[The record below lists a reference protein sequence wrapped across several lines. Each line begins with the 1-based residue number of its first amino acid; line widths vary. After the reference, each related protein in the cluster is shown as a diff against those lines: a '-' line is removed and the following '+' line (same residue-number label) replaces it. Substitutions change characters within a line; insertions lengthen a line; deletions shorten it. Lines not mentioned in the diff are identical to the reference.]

1 MVEEQFSAPTPLAA
15 FELARE
21 KYGVF
26 SNLKLLRATQRRD
39 ENGKLWA
46 NIVVA
51 VPQED
56 YLASIG
62 IDEEEE
68 LVNEINQLRS
78 QMSKLK
84 SAVDLDSHDVAIDE
98 VREMMLKKGISR
110 EWLSRILDPVESD
123 SLAQDKSLLLSY
135 VLEGMDEQLEV
146 LPETRNRRVLMLVGP
161 TGVGKT
167 TTIAKLA
174 SRYSLDRKNPKS
186 VALINLDTFRVGAY
200 EQMEHYASILGIR
213 HIKVDTIERFKNALD
228 EVSDQDVVLIDT
240 AGISP
245 YDIGRLI
252 KTVEF
257 LKSLPSHSIETA
269 LVISATAKYDD
280 IVAIYDHFSFMDL
293 DSVILTKFDETRRIG
308 EALGFVL
315 EKELPVSYVSTGQN
329 VPEDLI
335 PADKEQIMIRFVE
348 ELHV

>member
-1 MVEEQFSAPTPLAA
+1 MVEEQFSAPTPREA

-21 KYGVF
+21 KYGAF
-26 SNLKLLRATQRRD
+26 SDLKLLKATQRRD

-46 NIVVA
+46 NIVVS
-51 VPQED
+51 VPQEN

-68 LVNEINQLRS
+68 LIGEINQLRE
-78 QMSKLK
+78 QMDRMKSVISSKNT
-84 SAVDLDSHDVAIDE
+84 SPAIDE
-98 VREMMLKKGISR
+98 VREMMISKGISR
-110 EWLSRILDPVESD
+110 SWIDRILEP
-123 SLAQDKSLLLSY
+123 LASQSVAEDKSLLLSY
-135 VLEGMDEQLEV
+135 VLEDMDEQLKTM
-146 LPETRNRRVLMLVGP
+146 PEKKGKRVLMLIGP

-174 SRYSLDRKNPKS
+174 ARYALDRNDPHS

-200 EQMEHYASILGIR
+200 EQMEHYASMLGID
-213 HIKVDTIERFKNALD
+213 HIKVDSVEGFGKTLKEL
-228 EVSDQDVVLIDT
+228 SDRDTVLIDT

-257 LKSLPSHSIETA
+257 LKSLPNHSIETA

-280 IVAIYDHFSFMDL
+280 IVAIYDHFSFMDI
-293 DSVILTKFDETRRIG
+293 DSVILTKFDETKRIG

-315 EKELPVSYVSTGQN
+315 ERGLPVSYVSSGQN
-329 VPEDLI
+329 VPEDLEV
-335 PADKEQIMIRFVE
+335 ADKEKILIRFVE

>member
-1 MVEEQFSAPTPLAA
+1 MVEEQFSAPTPQEA

-26 SNLKLLRATQRRD
+26 SDLKLLRATQRRD

-46 NIVVA
+46 NIVVS

-62 IDEEEE
+62 IDEEKE
-68 LVNEINQLRS
+68 LIGEINQLRD
-78 QMSKLK
+78 QMERMK
-84 SAVDLDSHDVAIDE
+84 SAISPDSTPPAIDE
-98 VREMMLKKGISR
+98 VRDMMIAKGINR
-110 EWLSRILDPVESD
+110 TWIDGILEPLVTQSVSE
-123 SLAQDKSLLLSY
+123 DKSLLLSY
-135 VLEGMDEQLEV
+135 VLEDMDEQLMI
-146 LPETRNRRVLMLVGP
+146 LPEKKGRRVLMLIGP

-174 SRYSLDRKNPKS
+174 SRYALERNDPRA

-200 EQMEHYASILGIR
+200 EQLEHYASTLGIE
-213 HIKVDTIERFKNALD
+213 HIKVDSVEGFGKAL
-228 EVSDQDVVLIDT
+228 EELSGKDVVLIDT

-245 YDIGRLI
+245 YDIGRLV

-257 LKSLPSHSIETA
+257 LKSLPDHSIETA

-280 IVAIYDHFSFMDL
+280 IVAVYDHFSFL
-293 DSVILTKFDETRRIG
+293 DIGSVILTKFDETKRIG

-315 EKELPVSYVSTGQN
+315 EKKLPVSYVSMGQN
-329 VPEDLI
+329 VPEDLE
-335 PADKEQIMIRFVE
+335 AAEKEKILIRFVE